1 MSFVCKYVENL
12 DEWHVGWDEWVAD
25 GEYKFT
31 VVAKLDYTYEAAQL
45 CNYLNGGSP
54 HPQGEND
61 SYPWEDLGAGV
72 I

>member
-31 VVAKLDYTYEAAQL
+31 IVAKLDYTYEAAQL
-45 CNYLNGGSP
+45 CNYLNGGSRAP
-54 HPQGEND
+54 D
-61 SYPWEDLGAGV
+61 SNCYPWDHLGQG
-72 I
+72 II